1 MDSLVTARPA
11 VAPEFNFFK
20 IMYNKFDKKLV
31 DFIKKFFKKIMILLA
46 VLPNFFMASCFGAS
60 SDKTARLELKNALVI
75 SQNYIVGEDVKLN
88 GQMFDYYKSIN
99 DSSATESNVL
109 VTSDMLDGFS
119 TAKIGDYTFTIKY
132 KNATSEGFTYHVY
145 DEPTLANFEGK
156 YSCLQFVKKT
166 LVELETDKV
175 NILTYNTSADIINDT
190 PTKQST
196 NFTIG
201 VYNNGLPKIEFTWQ
215 GENYCFYNFGTDGKA
230 KTLAKKSNDS
240 YQAMT
245 CTYVKSLEF
254 VDLNKQYTGTISSGN
269 LKDYVVNLTVTES
282 TISATLTNNEDVK
295 TLNFESYDFS
305 FGSNTIFSASGDSNK
320 LRISV
325 MSKNQIK
332 VISSSDDSTLSFRV
346 DCSINN

>member
-1 MDSLVTARPA
+1 M
-11 VAPEFNFFK
+11 
-20 IMYNKFDKKLV
+20 
-31 DFIKKFFKKIMILLA
+31 
-46 VLPNFFMASCFGAS
+46 
-60 SDKTARLELKNALVI
+60 
-75 SQNYIVGEDVKLN
+75 
-88 GQMFDYYKSIN
+88 
-99 DSSATESNVL
+99 
-109 VTSDMLDGFS
+109 
-119 TAKIGDYTFTIKY
+119 
-132 KNATSEGFTYHVY
+132 
-145 DEPTLANFEGK
+145 
-156 YSCLQFVKKT
+156 
-166 LVELETDKV
+166 
-175 NILTYNTSADIINDT
+175 
-190 PTKQST
+190 
-196 NFTIG
+196 
-201 VYNNGLPKIEFTWQ
+201 PKIEFTWQ
-215 GENYCFYNFGTDGKA
+215 GENYYFYNFGTDGKA

-305 FGSNTIFSASGDSNK
+305 FGSNTIISASGDSNK